1 MTDGADAAALEH
13 APWHWIA
20 VSAGIG
26 IYAALVATAHSLSAT
41 AVLAA
46 PLVLLLA
53 AWWTLSEPSRWTGAF
68 IASAILL
75 PPLPVALGNSGPHP
89 ALFFAALG
97 AIAGLLYLREWRIS
111 ANSLTAGFVLLLTV
125 LLVSLA
131 WAALYSGPLIAAQS
145 FARVL
150 LFGIGLYVFFYAA
163 YVTRAGHPPLRSL
176 FWAAVVSAAMA
187 CVDFYYQLP
196 APAGFGPQFV
206 WLATGVY
213 RRAQGIFY
221 EASTLGNFC
230 AFFLVMIAVA
240 LTRRRAETP
249 LPRSTLIVGG
259 VWFSAALIFSYSR
272 ASIVCLAAALCA
284 LAWIDR
290 ARIRWGGAI
299 VMFGASV
306 AGAAV
311 AAYAFLPDLV
321 SAFWGRLSGSARLLD
336 RKSTRLNS
344 SHIT

>member
-1 MTDGADAAALEH
+1 MTDATDAAALEH
-13 APWHWIA
+13 TSWHWIA
-20 VSAGIG
+20 VSVAIG
-26 IYAALVATAHSLSAT
+26 IYAALVATAHSLSAA
-41 AVLAA
+41 AVLVA
-46 PLVLLLA
+46 PLVLLPA
-53 AWWTLSEPSRWTGAF
+53 AWWTLAEPSRWTGAF
-68 IASAILL
+68 IAAAILL

-111 ANSLTAGFVLLLTV
+111 ANSLTAVFVLLLTV

-131 WAALYSGPLIAAQS
+131 WAALYSGPVIAAQS

-150 LFGIGLYVFFYAA
+150 LFGIGVYVFFYAA
-163 YVTRAGHPPLRSL
+163 YVSRASRPPLQAL
-176 FWAAVVSAAMA
+176 FWAAVLSAVIA

-206 WLATGVY
+206 WLDTGVY

-249 LPRSTLIVGG
+249 IPRPALILGG
-259 VWFSAALIFSYSR
+259 ALFSAALIFSYSR

-284 LAWIDR
+284 LVWIDR
-290 ARIRWGGAI
+290 SRIRWGRAI
-299 VMFGASV
+299 LMFGASV
-306 AGAAV
+306 AGASA
-311 AAYAFLPDLV
+311 AAYYLLP
-321 SAFWGRLSGSARLLD
+321 
-336 RKSTRLNS
+336 
-344 SHIT
+344 

>member
-1 MTDGADAAALEH
+1 MTDGVDAAALAH

-75 PPLPVALGNSGPHP
+75 PPQPVALGNSGPHP

-131 WAALYSGPLIAAQS
+131 WAALYSSPLYS
-145 FARVL
+145 YWVRC
-150 LFGIGLYVFFYAA
+150 
-163 YVTRAGHPPLRSL
+163 
-176 FWAAVVSAAMA
+176 VVCSGA
-187 CVDFYYQLP
+187 D
-196 APAGFGPQFV
+196 
-206 WLATGVY
+206 
-213 RRAQGIFY
+213 
-221 EASTLGNFC
+221 
-230 AFFLVMIAVA
+230 FFL
-240 LTRRRAETP
+240 
-249 LPRSTLIVGG
+249 LPCVH
-259 VWFSAALIFSYSR
+259 
-272 ASIVCLAAALCA
+272 CLPGSSALC
-284 LAWIDR
+284 
-290 ARIRWGGAI
+290 
-299 VMFGASV
+299 
-306 AGAAV
+306 
-311 AAYAFLPDLV
+311 
-321 SAFWGRLSGSARLLD
+321 SGVD
-336 RKSTRLNS
+336 
-344 SHIT
+344 